1 MILLA
6 IHVYTSTCNENILI
20 RLNLN
25 FDEIRINDWLLFQ
38 AFASF
43 DKTQS
48 NLISLA
54 DFRRVLDIFAF
65 KLTEPQWRHL
75 QSRLQLVDKSVNYIL
90 FLENY
95 AMSDQEV
102 R

>member
-1 MILLA
+1 M
-6 IHVYTSTCNENILI
+6 
-20 RLNLN
+20 
-25 FDEIRINDWLLFQ
+25 
-38 AFASF
+38 
-43 DKTQS
+43 
-48 NLISLA
+48 A

-75 QSRLQLVDKSVNYIL
+75 QSRLQMVDKSINYVL

-102 R
+102 GTAQILQVMLIFVLSVF

>member
-6 IHVYTSTCNENILI
+6 IHVYSENILI
-20 RLNLN
+20 TGRLNLN

-75 QSRLQLVDKSVNYIL
+75 QSRLQLVDKSVNYVL